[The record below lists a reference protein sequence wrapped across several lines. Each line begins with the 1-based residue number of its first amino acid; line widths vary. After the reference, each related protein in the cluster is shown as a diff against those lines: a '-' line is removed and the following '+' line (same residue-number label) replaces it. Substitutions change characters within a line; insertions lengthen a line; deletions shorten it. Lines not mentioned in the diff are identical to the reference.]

1 MTTVTVCEP
10 RVQSVMLPSGERT
23 FTVLGSDL
31 VPVGPVEEFLEYL
44 RAVGRSPN
52 TVKSYARA
60 LALFWTFLGDAG
72 RCWDEVGV
80 EDLAG
85 FLSWLRTGVP
95 PGVASIGG
103 GAGRVSEATVAVRLQ
118 AVASFYRCHQLGG
131 VATADRLYQQV
142 FGGGRSYKPFLE
154 HVARRKG
161 SRRSVVA
168 PRRARPASAP
178 VLTPAQLRAIAD
190 GCAVRDEA
198 VGGWRGSVRDRL
210 LWLLLT
216 ETGLRLGEAL
226 SLQHRDWHT
235 GCGETPFVEVVARE
249 HPHGL
254 RVKGGHYRRVYI
266 SDELDRL
273 YGDYV
278 WSLCEAG
285 WDLAVA
291 DPDAGY
297 VFVNLAREPYFAPLR
312 AETVYALVRRL
323 RRQLAGV
330 VPERFTP
337 HWCRHTHATAL
348 LLAGVPLH
356 VVARRLGHADVQTT
370 MNLYGHVTEDAE
382 LRAVADWR
390 AWAGSWRTDAG

>member
-1 MTTVTVCEP
+1 MTTVTASEA
-10 RVQSVMLPSGERT
+10 RVQPVALPGGGRT

-31 VPVGPVEEFLEYL
+31 VLVGPAEEFLEYL
-44 RAVGRSPN
+44 RAIGRSPN

-60 LALFWTFLGDAG
+60 LALFWTFLGVAG
-72 RCWDEVGV
+72 RRWDEVGV

-103 GAGRVSEATVAVRLQ
+103 VPARVGEATVAVRLQ
-118 AVASFYRCHQLGG
+118 AVASFYRYHQLGG
-131 VATADRLYQQV
+131 VATAERLYQQV
-142 FGGGRSYKPFLE
+142 FAGHRSYKPFLE

-161 SRRSVVA
+161 TRRSVVA
-168 PRRARPASAP
+168 PRRARPAPAP

-190 GCAVRDEA
+190 ACAVYDEVA
-198 VGGWRGSVRDRL
+198 GGWRGSVRDRL

-273 YGDYV
+273 YGEYV
-278 WSLCEAG
+278 WALCEAG

-330 VPERFTP
+330 VPETFTP

-356 VVARRLGHADVQTT
+356 VVTRRLGHADVQTT

-390 AWAGSWRTDAG
+390 AWAGGWRADAR

>member
-1 MTTVTVCEP
+1 MTTVTASEA
-10 RVQSVMLPSGERT
+10 RVQPVALPGGGRT

-31 VPVGPVEEFLEYL
+31 VLVGPAEEFLEYL
-44 RAVGRSPN
+44 RAIGRSPN

-60 LALFWTFLGDAG
+60 LALFWTFLGVAG
-72 RCWDEVGV
+72 RRWDEVGV

-103 GAGRVSEATVAVRLQ
+103 VPARVGEATVAVRLQ
-118 AVASFYRCHQLGG
+118 AVVSFYRYHQLGG
-131 VATADRLYQQV
+131 VATAERLYQQV
-142 FGGGRSYKPFLE
+142 FAGHRSYKPFLE

-168 PRRARPASAP
+168 PRRARLAPVP

-190 GCAVRDEA
+190 ACAVYDEVA
-198 VGGWRGSVRDRL
+198 GGWRGSVRDRL

-273 YGDYV
+273 YGEYV
-278 WSLCEAG
+278 WGLCEAG

-330 VPERFTP
+330 VPETFTP

-356 VVARRLGHADVQTT
+356 VVTRRLGHADVQTT

-390 AWAGSWRTDAG
+390 AWAGGWRADAR

>member
-1 MTTVTVCEP
+1 MTTTVVPEP
-10 RVQSVMLPSGERT
+10 RVQPVAMPGGGRT

-31 VPVGPVEEFLEYL
+31 VPIPAVEEFLEYL

-60 LALFWTFLGDAG
+60 LALFWTFLGEAG
-72 RCWDEVGV
+72 RRWDEAGV
-80 EDLAG
+80 EDLAA

-95 PGVASIGG
+95 PGVALIGG
-103 GAGRVSEATVAVRLQ
+103 GGPRVGEATVAVRLQ
-118 AVASFYRCHQLGG
+118 AVASFYRYHQLGG
-131 VATADRLYQQV
+131 AATADRLYQQV
-142 FGGGRSYKPFLE
+142 FGGHRSYKPFLE

-168 PRRARPASAP
+168 PRRARPAPPP

-190 GCAVRDEA
+190 ACAVYDEA
-198 VGGWRGSVRDRL
+198 AGVWRGSVRDRL

-226 SLQHRDWHT
+226 CLQHRDWHT
-235 GCGETPFVEVVARE
+235 GRGETAFVEVVARE

-254 RVKGGHYRRVYI
+254 RVKGGHHRRVYI
-266 SDELDRL
+266 SEELDRL
-273 YGDYV
+273 YGEYV
-278 WSLCEAG
+278 WALCEAG

-291 DPDAGY
+291 DPDASY

-330 VPERFTP
+330 VPETFTP

-356 VVARRLGHADVQTT
+356 VVTRRLGHADVQTT

-390 AWAGSWRTDAG
+390 AWAGSWQTGAR